1 MSYLTDKLRAPY
13 REAQG
18 EVTVPGQMLDDIVA
32 ANPERRT
39 LLKNSFGLSMLSVF
53 GASTLLTACG
63 GDDDDDDTPAN
74 GGDGEGTPGG
84 QPGEGGTTTPPPGP
98 DYSVTFKP
106 LDDKIVA
113 DTVTVPEGY
122 VAEVLYS
129 AGDKCVIGSAG
140 YAGIPQSYPA
150 TETQSGGQHD
160 GMHFYAL
167 EGVDPNQG
175 GLLVLNHEALD
186 NATLD
191 QSVEGLKTRLSNVGV
206 SVIEIARGSDGA
218 WAVKTDS
225 RYNKRYT
232 GNTVYNVSGPA
243 KSVVGATVV
252 GTLNN
257 CSSGDTPWGTYLT
270 CEETLNNYHYQAG
283 DTGQPADEGYGWVV
297 EIDPQNPDSTAVKRT
312 AMGRFSHENTAY
324 MLDENNRVAFY
335 MGDDTTPGCIYKFV
349 PTKPYDPANRANNM
363 GLLDEGTLYA
373 ARFNDDGSGNW
384 VELTVGKNNLT
395 TGATDPGNFTQ
406 VATGTVITGTIVD
419 FNTQADV
426 LVNTQAA
433 ARVAGATLMDR
444 PEWITV
450 GVDKTV
456 YCTLTNNGSRKRTS
470 AANPRPNNS
479 HGHIIRWHER
489 GDSPLATT
497 FEWDLLLLAGR
508 DAADGV
514 APNLTGNVNG
524 DTFSSPDG
532 IRVDPKGRLWV
543 QTDAGTGTST
553 TDFFG
558 NNSMYYI
565 DQKTGESKRF
575 LVGPL
580 GCEITGIA
588 YTPDLTTF
596 FINIQHPNQTWNTLR
611 AGGGDARS
619 ATVVVRRTDG
629 KPVGA

>member
-13 REAQG
+13 REARG
-18 EVTVPGQMLDDIVA
+18 EVTVPGQMFDEIVA
-32 ANPERRT
+32 ANPTRRT
-39 LLKNSFGLSMLSVF
+39 LLKNSFGLSVLSVF
-53 GASTLLTACG
+53 GVSALAGCSS
-63 GDDDDDDTPAN
+63 DDDNDDPAPTPEQPTPETPAP
-74 GGDGEGTPGG
+74 TP
-84 QPGEGGTTTPPPGP
+84 EPGP

-106 LDDKIVA
+106 LGDKIVA

-140 YAGIPQSYPA
+140 YMGVPQSYPA

-160 GMHFYAL
+160 GMHFYPL

-175 GLLVLNHEALD
+175 GLLVLNHESLD
-186 NATLD
+186 NSTLD
-191 QSVEGLKTRLSNVGV
+191 VTVEGVKTRLSNVGV
-206 SVIEIARGSDGA
+206 SVVEIARDKDGK

-232 GNTVYNVSGPA
+232 GNTVYNVGGPA
-243 KSVVGATVV
+243 ASVVGATVV

-257 CSSGDTPWGTYLT
+257 CASGNTPWGTYLT
-270 CEETLNNYHYQAG
+270 CEETTDNYLDPTQAE
-283 DTGQPADEGYGWVV
+283 TGYGWVV
-297 EIDPQNPDSTAVKRT
+297 EIDPSTPGSTAVKRT
-312 AMGRFSHENTAY
+312 AMGRFDHENTAF
-324 MLDENNRVAFY
+324 MVDENNRVAFY
-335 MGDDTTPGCIYKFV
+335 MGDDGTPGCIYKFV
-349 PTKPYDPANRANNM
+349 PSKPYDPANRANNSK
-363 GLLDEGTLYA
+363 LLDEGTLYA

-384 VELTVGKNNLT
+384 VELTVGKNNLIV
-395 TGATDPGNFTQ
+395 GAIDPGNYTQ
-406 VATGTVITGTIVD
+406 VAPTDVPTNTLID
-419 FNTQADV
+419 FNSQADV
-426 LVNTQAA
+426 LINTKAA

-456 YCTLTNNGSRKRTS
+456 YCTLTNNSSRRRTN
-470 AANPRPNNS
+470 AANPRETNR
-479 HGHIIRWHER
+479 HGHIVRWNER
-489 GDSPLATT
+489 GNSPLATT
-497 FEWDLLLLAGR
+497 FEWQLLLLAGQ
-508 DAADGV
+508 DAADG
-514 APNLTGNVNG
+514 AASNITGNIKG
-524 DTFSSPDG
+524 DEFSSPDG

-543 QTDAGTGTST
+543 QTDAGTGTSVT
-553 TDFFG
+553 SIFG

-596 FINIQHPNQTWNTLR
+596 FINIQHPNAAWNTVR

-619 ATVVVRRTDG
+619 ATVVVRRQDG